1 MGAAGPNTGAGVAA
15 NVRSLTPRPPWGAI
29 VRTRGCDC
37 PDKTGYRDESVR
49 VHPPR
54 RSQSWRF
61 LLAAS
66 ESARR
71 HLAASESARRQCG
84 PCPLPSFVVRRFGRR
99 RLWTLARTLALPTL
113 RCIPVPTPNV
123 RRARFP
129 TPHVCCV
136 RNSALRPCAVCSSAV
151 PTCLSCRSFAVR
163 TSAWCPNPRIKI
175 YKSSPRTRARDLGLC
190 TPTHRPLCYGAVE
203 RAQNAHAS
211 LLTFVLPLGRLV
223 LPLGLCRMPGN
234 RRLDSAGCRGSTF
247 VRGVLL
253 DRTFSAVATFVRF
266 VGTFGKSPPLS
277 ACARA
282 RCRIFLYKSFKMIQ
296 K

>member
-1 MGAAGPNTGAGVAA
+1 MSAPV
-15 NVRSLTPRPPWGAI
+15 GAI
-29 VRTRGCDC
+29 VRTKQGTVMSPCVCTRPDVPSRGVSCWLLRSPRVGTWLLRSPRVGSAGLAPSLRLLSGGSD
-37 PDKTGYRDESVR
+37 GAVSGRWLES
-49 VHPPR
+49 
-54 RSQSWRF
+54 
-61 LLAAS
+61 
-66 ESARR
+66 
-71 HLAASESARRQCG
+71 
-84 PCPLPSFVVRRFGRR
+84 
-99 RLWTLARTLALPTL
+99 LALPTL

-282 RCRIFLYKSFKMIQ
+282 RCRIFYIKASK
-296 K
+296 